1 MATTI
6 EYLCPN
12 CTRPLA
18 LNKSWCR
25 CGHTVVNSPI
35 GFASRLVTAKITGS
49 EGPGGRYA
57 AMGDGNDQAGEDTI
71 ADGGTIAHGLGVK
84 PPSAT
89 ATGSVSGEVV
99 YITAMSTTL
108 LTVAIKTKAGAGGT
122 QQAITWTATNV
133 LAD

>member
-18 LNKSWCR
+18 VNKSWCR

-35 GFASRLVTAKITGS
+35 GFASRPVNAKITGA
-49 EGPGGRYA
+49 EGPAGRYA
-57 AMGDGNDQAGEDTI
+57 ALGDGNDQSGADI
-71 ADGGTIAHGLGVK
+71 IVDGGTIAHGLGAK
-84 PPSAT
+84 PTSAT
-89 ATGSVSGEVV
+89 VTVSVSGQVA
-99 YITAMSTTL
+99 YITSMSATL
-108 LTVAIKTKAGAGGT
+108 LTVAIKTAAGAAGT
-122 QQAITWTATNV
+122 QQSISWTATNV